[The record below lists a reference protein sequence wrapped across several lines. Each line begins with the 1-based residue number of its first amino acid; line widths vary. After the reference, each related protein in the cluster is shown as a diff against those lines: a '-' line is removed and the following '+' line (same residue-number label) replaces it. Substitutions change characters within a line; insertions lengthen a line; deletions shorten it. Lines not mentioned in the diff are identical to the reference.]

1 MLAYSKYNHEM
12 KECTDLKCYCKEHV
26 PELEVIFVYFISNLT
41 NPIHLYSNSKF
52 DKILFRKIKSR
63 I

>member
-1 MLAYSKYNHEM
+1 MLLQGTRT
-12 KECTDLKCYCKEHV
+12 KELKI
-26 PELEVIFVYFISNLT
+26 IFVYFISNLT
-41 NPIHLYSNSKF
+41 NSIHLYSNSKF